1 MRKLGASMDD
11 EVASSECRADANI
24 GGGTVCAAVRRSA
37 RRVKGPI
44 MTFFSRC
51 DASHRDASTAR
62 SAVPRRVRAPDDES
76 GLRAAIAGFAEDLGI
91 LFRYAAGLDYYGR
104 DRSRTHR

>member
-1 MRKLGASMDD
+1 
-11 EVASSECRADANI
+11 
-24 GGGTVCAAVRRSA
+24 
-37 RRVKGPI
+37 

-51 DASHRDASTAR
+51 DTSQR
-62 SAVPRRVRAPDDES
+62 SESALRPAAPRRLRTPGDEA
-76 GLRAAIAGFAEDLGI
+76 GLRAALAGFAEDLGI